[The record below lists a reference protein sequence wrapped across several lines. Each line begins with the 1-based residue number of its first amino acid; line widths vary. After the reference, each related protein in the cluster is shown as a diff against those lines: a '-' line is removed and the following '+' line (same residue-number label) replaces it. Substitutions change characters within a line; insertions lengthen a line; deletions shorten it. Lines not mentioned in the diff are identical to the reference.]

1 MEINPSNLKISEKEF
16 HKIIFIYNALQDGWT
31 IKKRCEK
38 YIFTKHNNKDK
49 EVYMDNFLE
58 KFIIK
63 NFNLDKFI

>member
-1 MEINPSNLKISEKEF
+1 MSPKEI
-16 HKIIFIYNALQDGWT
+16 HKLIFIYNALQDGWT
-31 IKKRCEK
+31 IKKRDDK

-63 NFNLDKFI
+63 NFNIDKFL